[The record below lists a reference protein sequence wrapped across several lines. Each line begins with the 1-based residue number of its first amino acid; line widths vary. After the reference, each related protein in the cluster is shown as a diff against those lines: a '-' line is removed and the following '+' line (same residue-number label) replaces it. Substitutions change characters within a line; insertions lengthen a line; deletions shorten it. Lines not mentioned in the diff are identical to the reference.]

1 MSDITIPPE
10 AITRDADGRTTAGQ
24 EHWYD
29 NICPACNGKQW
40 RAVKDIWLGPGVY
53 EVRCYTC
60 NGFGWIDEE
69 HPVRP

>member
-1 MSDITIPPE
+1 MSAHE
-10 AITRDADGRTTAGQ
+10 ARPLKRDMDGCT
-24 EHWYD
+24 
-29 NICPACNGKQW
+29 ICPDCNGNKW
-40 RAVKDIWLGPGVY
+40 RAVKNPRLGPGVY

>member
-1 MSDITIPPE
+1 M
-10 AITRDADGRTTAGQ
+10 ADLTVATSLHCDERGCTV
-24 EHWYD
+24 
-29 NICPACNGKQW
+29 CPDCKGNQW
-40 RAVKDIWLGPGVY
+40 RAVKGDLRLGPGVY

>member
-1 MSDITIPPE
+1 MMTPDIPIPPE
-10 AITRDADGRTTAGQ
+10 ALTRDADGCT
-24 EHWYD
+24 
-29 NICPACNGKQW
+29 ICPACNGKQW
-40 RAVKDIWLGPGVY
+40 RAVKDIRLGPGVY